1 MKRQGKRIRHKKNKD
16 HIKKMYIYIYIYH
29 KFGLKDEIEDK

>member
-16 HIKKMYIYIYIYH
+16 HIKKMYIYIYH